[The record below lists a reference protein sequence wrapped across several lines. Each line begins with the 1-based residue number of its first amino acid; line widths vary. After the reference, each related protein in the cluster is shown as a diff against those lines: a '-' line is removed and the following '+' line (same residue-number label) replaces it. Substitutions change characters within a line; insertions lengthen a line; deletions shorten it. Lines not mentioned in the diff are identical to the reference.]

1 MNMQTS
7 VHIGLLLFCN
17 RSEIVYFDS
26 FGVERVPEEI
36 KKFIGD
42 KNVIANIFR
51 IQSKNSI
58 MCGYF
63 CTGFINFLLAGKKL
77 TDFTGLFS
85 PNDFKKN
92 DDIIS
97 GFLKM
102 NAKLIKQNKIVRT
115 EKISNKSKNRNRK
128 LFSSRDQSKKIMH
141 QKIKQ
146 ICLIYSL

>member
-1 MNMQTS
+1 MQTS

-26 FGVERVPEEI
+26 FDVERVPEEI

-58 MCGYF
+58 ISGYF

-115 EKISNKSKNRNRK
+115 EKISNKSKNRN
-128 LFSSRDQSKKIMH
+128 
-141 QKIKQ
+141 
-146 ICLIYSL
+146 

>member
-1 MNMQTS
+1 MQKS

-26 FGVERVPEEI
+26 FDVERVPEEI

-77 TDFTGLFS
+77 TDCTGLFS
-85 PNDFKKN
+85 PYDFKKN

-97 GFLKM
+97 EFLKM
-102 NAKLIKQNKIVRT
+102 NDKLVKRNKIVRT
-115 EKISNKSKNRNRK
+115 EKFRISQKTGIENYFHQEINQRK
-128 LFSSRDQSKKIMH
+128 LCIKKLSK
-141 QKIKQ
+141 
-146 ICLIYSL
+146 YV